1 MLNEFMALLAKSEV
15 VLVGERPY
23 KARWQVVEMPGISA
37 VSVRLTW
44 ANTQNEDVSLHLT
57 EEGLQA
63 GIFNRR
69 TKAFEFDDEHGQ
81 PLTIK
86 LLSNGQHLGLPESV
100 EAAPSVPMFVFVC
113 SPGTGNSRL
122 RAHRTRAAADADRQ
136 ACASSSVPTSPV
148 VAVPAT
154 LAAHPDFYAVV
165 EQLLKAAISAEET
178 G

>member
-15 VLVGERPY
+15 VLVGEGPY
-23 KARWQVVEMPGISA
+23 KARWQVVEKLGSFTG
-37 VSVRLTW
+37 SVRLTW
-44 ANTQNEDVSLHLT
+44 ANAQNEDVSLELT

-86 LLSNGQHLGLPESV
+86 LLSNGQHLGLPENV
-100 EAAPSVPMFVFVC
+100 EATPSVPMFVFIC
-113 SPGTGNSRL
+113 SPGKSDSRL
-122 RAHRTRAAADADRQ
+122 RAHRTRAAADADRL
-136 ACASSSVPTSPV
+136 ACASLSVPTSPV

-165 EQLLKAAISAEET
+165 EQLLNAASSVERA